1 MRVFKR
7 KSIYTLC
14 AILVLLFVGTAFG
27 SSSEPMLPDGLII
40 EDIFKPGLGAP
51 VGKILLVQGKAVLM
65 HKRMPRGY
73 WAKKGLPLFKG
84 DTIIT
89 QQKGRI
95 RFELN
100 DRSIVSLASRTKMV
114 INKSVYDPKKKS
126 RLSFL
131 KMALGRGRFL
141 VRKLFDLKR
150 SRFSVKTP
158 TAVVGVR
165 GSDFIIRVTP
175 QVTEV
180 TALEKTRLEVV
191 SLAAPE
197 VKPMLVTDFE
207 RTTVEIGAPPSN
219 VETVAPEEIEQIKRE
234 FTVGPASAEPE
245 GGMDVREGEAEESED
260 EDEEGEEEGEEGEAE
275 EEEEGAGE
283 GEGEGG
289 EGDGQGD
296 AQQGSED
303 EGAETDEGSQEGEQ
317 GQEGDEG
324 QGGDEEG
331 DRDPEERGD
340 ESASAG
346 GIGTGT
352 VDQQGDESASAEATG
367 ARSVDGEGVGTEGQ
381 VQGAPS
387 GEVSLGGTPSGEVS
401 LGGTPSGEVSLGGAP
416 SGEVSLGGAPVEGGI
431 SEQMPIFVPGD
442 VLVMP
447 EDPFVTEEFEMH
459 IVPEFFDIGEVFG
472 QEEVIMEQQEEVIM
486 EQQEQISEE
495 QQEEIIMEEL
505 TELPPFPG
513 TPE

>member
-1 MRVFKR
+1 
-7 KSIYTLC
+7 
-14 AILVLLFVGTAFG
+14 
-27 SSSEPMLPDGLII
+27 
-40 EDIFKPGLGAP
+40 
-51 VGKILLVQGKAVLM
+51 
-65 HKRMPRGY
+65 
-73 WAKKGLPLFKG
+73 
-84 DTIIT
+84 
-89 QQKGRI
+89 
-95 RFELN
+95 
-100 DRSIVSLASRTKMV
+100 MV

-207 RTTVEIGAPPSN
+207 RTTVEIGAPPSD
-219 VETVAPEEIEQIKRE
+219 VETVAPEEIEQIKSE

-283 GEGEGG
+283 GEDEGG

-340 ESASAG
+340 ESASA
-346 GIGTGT
+346 
-352 VDQQGDESASAEATG
+352 EATG

-387 GEVSLGGTPSGEVS
+387 GEVF
-401 LGGTPSGEVSLGGAP
+401 
-416 SGEVSLGGAPVEGGI
+416 LGGAPVEGGI

-472 QEEVIMEQQEEVIM
+472 QEEVIMEQQEEVII

>member
-1 MRVFKR
+1 
-7 KSIYTLC
+7 
-14 AILVLLFVGTAFG
+14 
-27 SSSEPMLPDGLII
+27 MLPDGLII

-51 VGKILLVQGKAVLM
+51 VGKVLLVQGKAVIM
-65 HKRMPRGY
+65 HKRMLRGY

-114 INKSVYDPKKKS
+114 INKSVYDPTKKS

-141 VRKLFDLKR
+141 VRKLFDLRR

-165 GSDFIIRVTP
+165 GSDFIIRAAP
-175 QVTEV
+175 KLTEV

-197 VKPMLVTDFE
+197 VKPRLVTDFE

-219 VETVAPEEIEQIKRE
+219 VETVAPEEIEQMKSE
-234 FTVGPASAEPE
+234 FTVGPGSVEPE

-260 EDEEGEEEGEEGEAE
+260 EDEEGEAE

-283 GEGEGG
+283 GEGEAEEGEGEGEGEEGDEGEEEGEGG

-296 AQQGSED
+296 AQEGSED

-324 QGGDEEG
+324 QGGNEEGDRGIDEEG
-331 DRDPEERGD
+331 D
-340 ESASAG
+340 ESESAG
-346 GIGTGT
+346 GTGTGT
-352 VDQQGDESASAEATG
+352 VDEQGDETASAEG
-367 ARSVDGEGVGTEGQ
+367 AGAVSVDGAGVGAGAS
-381 VQGAPS
+381 VQEAPAEEAPA
-387 GEVSLGGTPSGEVS
+387 GEVPMEEIPVLGTPVEAVPVGEI
-401 LGGTPSGEVSLGGAP
+401 PMEEIPIGEDM
-416 SGEVSLGGAPVEGGI
+416 GEH
-431 SEQMPIFVPGD
+431 MPIFVPD
-442 VLVMP
+442 DMLVMP
-447 EDPFVTEEFEMH
+447 EDPFVTEEFEVH
-459 IVPEFFDIGEVFG
+459 IVTDIFDIGEVSG
-472 QEEVIMEQQEEVIM
+472 QEGVVIEQQEEQVI
-486 EQQEQISEE
+486 EQQEQISEV
-495 QQEEIIMEEL
+495 QQEEAIEEL
-505 TELPPFPG
+505 LELPPFPG
-513 TPE
+513 TPQ

>member
-1 MRVFKR
+1 MRVFKG

-14 AILVLLFVGTAFG
+14 AIPVLLFVGTAFS

-51 VGKILLVQGKAVLM
+51 VGKVLLVQGKAVIM
-65 HKRMPRGY
+65 HKRMLRGY

-89 QQKGRI
+89 QEKGRI

-114 INKSVYDPKKKS
+114 INKSVYDPTKKS

-141 VRKLFDLKR
+141 VRKLFDLNR

-165 GSDFIIRVTP
+165 GSDFIIRTTSK
-175 QVTEV
+175 VTEV
-180 TALEKTRLEVV
+180 TALEKTRLEVM

-219 VETVAPEEIEQIKRE
+219 VETVAPEEIEQIKSE
-234 FTVGPASAEPE
+234 FTVGPGSIEPE
-245 GGMDVREGEAEESED
+245 GGMDVREGAAEES
-260 EDEEGEEEGEEGEAE
+260 EGEAE
-275 EEEEGAGE
+275 EGE
-283 GEGEGG
+283 GE

-296 AQQGSED
+296 AQEGSED

-317 GQEGDEG
+317 GQEGDED
-324 QGGDEEG
+324 QGGNEEG
-331 DRDPEERGD
+331 DRGIDEE
-340 ESASAG
+340 
-346 GIGTGT
+346 
-352 VDQQGDESASAEATG
+352 GDESASAEATG
-367 ARSVDGEGVGTEGQ
+367 ARSVDGEDVGTEGQ
-381 VQGAPS
+381 VQAAPTEGVPS
-387 GEVSLGGTPSGEVS
+387 EGVSLGGVPSEGVS
-401 LGGTPSGEVSLGGAP
+401 LGGV
-416 SGEVSLGGAPVEGGI
+416 PVVGGI
-431 SEQMPIFVPGD
+431 SEQIPIFVPD
-442 VLVMP
+442 DELIMP

-459 IVPEFFDIGEVFG
+459 IFPDIFDIGEVFG
-472 QEEVIMEQQEEVIM
+472 QEEVIM

-495 QQEEIIMEEL
+495 QQEEVIMEQL
-505 TELPPFPG
+505 MELPPFPG
-513 TPE
+513 PP

>member
-51 VGKILLVQGKAVLM
+51 VGKVLLVQGKAVIM
-65 HKRMPRGY
+65 HKRMLRGY

-89 QQKGRI
+89 QEKGRI

-114 INKSVYDPKKKS
+114 INKSVYDPTKKS

-141 VRKLFDLKR
+141 VRKLFDLNR

-165 GSDFIIRVTP
+165 GSDFIIRTTSK
-175 QVTEV
+175 VTEV
-180 TALEKTRLEVV
+180 TALEKTRLEVM

-219 VETVAPEEIEQIKRE
+219 VETVAPEEIEQIKSE
-234 FTVGPASAEPE
+234 FTVGPGSIEPE
-245 GGMDVREGEAEESED
+245 GGMDVREGAAEES
-260 EDEEGEEEGEEGEAE
+260 EGEAE
-275 EEEEGAGE
+275 EGE
-283 GEGEGG
+283 GE

-296 AQQGSED
+296 AQEGSED

-324 QGGDEEG
+324 QGGNEEG
-331 DRDPEERGD
+331 DRGIDEEGN

-346 GIGTGT
+346 GTGTGSIGEE
-352 VDQQGDESASAEATG
+352 GDETASAEATG
-367 ARSVDGEGVGTEGQ
+367 ARSVNGEDVGTEGQ
-381 VQGAPS
+381 VQEAPAEEAPS
-387 GEVSLGGTPSGEVS
+387 GEVPLGE
-401 LGGTPSGEVSLGGAP
+401 
-416 SGEVSLGGAPVEGGI
+416 APVEGGI
-431 SEQMPIFVPGD
+431 SEQIPIFVPD
-442 VLVMP
+442 DELVMP

-459 IVPEFFDIGEVFG
+459 IFPDIFDIGEVFG
-472 QEEVIMEQQEEVIM
+472 QEEVIM

-495 QQEEIIMEEL
+495 QQEEVIMEQL

-513 TPE
+513 PP

>member
-1 MRVFKR
+1 MRVFKG

-14 AILVLLFVGTAFG
+14 AIPVLLFVGTAFS

-51 VGKILLVQGKAVLM
+51 VGKVLLVQGKAVIM

-114 INKSVYDPKKKS
+114 INKSVYDPIKKS

-141 VRKLFDLKR
+141 VRKLFDLNR

-165 GSDFIIRVTP
+165 GSDFIIRATP

-197 VKPMLVTDFE
+197 VKPMVITDFE
-207 RTTVEIGAPPSN
+207 RTTVEIGAPPSD
-219 VETVAPEEIEQIKRE
+219 VEMVAPEEIEQMKSE
-234 FTVGPASAEPE
+234 FMVGPGSAEPE
-245 GGMDVREGEAEESED
+245 GGMDVREGEEESED

-289 EGDGQGD
+289 EGEGEGGEGDGQGD
-296 AQQGSED
+296 AQEGSED

-324 QGGDEEG
+324 QGGNEEG
-331 DRDPEERGD
+331 DRGIDEEGD
-340 ESASAG
+340 ESASGETTGAG
-346 GIGTGT
+346 SIGEQGVGAEGT
-352 VDQQGDESASAEATG
+352 VAG
-367 ARSVDGEGVGTEGQ
+367 SVDGEDVGTEGQ
-381 VQGAPS
+381 AQEAPA
-387 GEVSLGGTPSGEVS
+387 E
-401 LGGTPSGEVSLGGAP
+401 GAP

-431 SEQMPIFVPGD
+431 SEQMPIFVPSD
-442 VLVMP
+442 ELVMP

-459 IVPEFFDIGEVFG
+459 IVPDISDTWEVFG
-472 QEEVIMEQQEEVIM
+472 QEEWVMEQEEQIMEQQEQIYQEQQEEVIM
-486 EQQEQISEE
+486 EQ
-495 QQEEIIMEEL
+495 L
-505 TELPPFPG
+505 LELPPFPG
-513 TPE
+513 PP

>member
-14 AILVLLFVGTAFG
+14 AILVLLFVGTAFS

-51 VGKILLVQGKAVLM
+51 VGKVLLVQGKAVIM
-65 HKRMPRGY
+65 HKRMLRGY

-114 INKSVYDPKKKS
+114 INKSVYDPTKKS

-141 VRKLFDLKR
+141 VRKLFDLNR

-165 GSDFIIRVTP
+165 GSDFIIRATP

-197 VKPMLVTDFE
+197 VKPMVVTDFE
-207 RTTVEIGAPPSN
+207 RTTVEIGAPPSD

-234 FTVGPASAEPE
+234 FTVGPGSAEPE
-245 GGMDVREGEAEESED
+245 GRIEVQGGEVEESED

-283 GEGEGG
+283 GEGEEEGEGG
-289 EGDGQGD
+289 EGD

-324 QGGDEEG
+324 QGGNEEG
-331 DRDPEERGD
+331 DRGIDEEGN

-346 GIGTGT
+346 GTGTGSIGEE
-352 VDQQGDESASAEATG
+352 GDETASAEATG
-367 ARSVDGEGVGTEGQ
+367 ARSVNGEDVGTEGQ
-381 VQGAPS
+381 VQEAPA
-387 GEVSLGGTPSGEVS
+387 EE
-401 LGGTPSGEVSLGGAP
+401 
-416 SGEVSLGGAPVEGGI
+416 APVEGGI
-431 SEQMPIFVPGD
+431 SEQIPIFVPD
-442 VLVMP
+442 DELVMP

-459 IVPEFFDIGEVFG
+459 IVPDISDTWEVFG
-472 QEEVIMEQQEEVIM
+472 QEEVIM

-495 QQEEIIMEEL
+495 QQEEVIMEQL

-513 TPE
+513 PP